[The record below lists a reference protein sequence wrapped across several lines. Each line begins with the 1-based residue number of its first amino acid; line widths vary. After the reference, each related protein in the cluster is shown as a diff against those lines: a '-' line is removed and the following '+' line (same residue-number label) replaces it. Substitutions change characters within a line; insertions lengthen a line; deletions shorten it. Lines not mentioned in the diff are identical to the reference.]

1 MIDVKTQSPYPTGMC
16 IVSDSESRYDTA
28 AHRPARRTHTR
39 HTCHRRRVNSLGA
52 LDSHESSTQSVTD
65 THISMLRCPSSLVVT
80 WIHPVHRSLTPRAAS
95 SSVAR
100 PSVVPS
106 PRQRAHITTSEATHG
121 SRRTS
126 VVTPHPSGTRTP
138 ARHVASA
145 TVRYTLTTLH
155 RPRTTPPNK
164 VKVQGRSYGRRV
176 LHRTIPLFQLLR

>member
-1 MIDVKTQSPYPTGMC
+1 MLRHSHRTRPECVSSLTLSLGMTQPRTVPHG
-16 IVSDSESRYDTA
+16 
-28 AHRPARRTHTR
+28 ARTR
-39 HTCHRRRVNSLGA
+39 HTGA
-52 LDSHESSTQSVTD
+52 TVDASVSERLDSHESSTQSVTD
-65 THISMLRCPSSLVVT
+65 THIDAQMSLLSRCYMDTSRP
-80 WIHPVHRSLTPRAAS
+80 PVPHATRGIVIRRAA
-95 SSVAR
+95 VRR
-100 PSVVPS
+100 PRS